1 MKNSKQQTT
10 NNKQQTILHHISTH
24 NQTTFLTKSVILTPH
39 RMHPHELH
47 KEAFYMHRLSGCV
60 LCSPT
65 TAVHVTERKRAD
77 GAIMRRH
84 TSQEYITDPVPYSS
98 VQNPPDR
105 DHGFISRISDLDT
118 GTLRT
123 GMHDTSVSDIKR
135 HMPCIADHIS
145 GLCIRIGNFCSRA
158 LQCPGSS
165 RDRNAK

>member
-10 NNKQQTILHHISTH
+10 NNKRSYTIFLHIIKLHSLP
-24 NQTTFLTKSVILTPH
+24 NQLSLHPTVCIRMNCTKRPF
-39 RMHPHELH
+39 
-47 KEAFYMHRLSGCV
+47 AYAGCPGRV

-77 GAIMRRH
+77 GAFMRRH